1 MNANKTKSP
10 RSLRS
15 DLARMDAHTLAPQ
28 EYDELPDLTDDM
40 LQRAVINKGGR
51 PLAADPRQLVS
62 IRLPQSVIARWK
74 ATGSGWQTRAAGVL
88 IERAPA

>member
-15 DLARMDAHTLAPQ
+15 DLVRVDAHTLAPE
-28 EYDELPDLTDDM
+28 EYDELPELTDDM

-51 PLAADPRQLVS
+51 PHATDPRKLVS
-62 IRLPQSVIARWK
+62 IRLPESVIARWK
-74 ATGSGWQTRAAGVL
+74 ASGSGWQTRAAAVL
-88 IERAPA
+88 SAHAPA